1 LARADAT
8 DEAVLH
14 ISIAAGALQ
23 SGTPSI
29 PIIVGML
36 TTACIP
42 TTIAS
47 NVVMTRSAGGDETAA
62 VIEVVLGNVVGSFI
76 SPILIYGLMPRT
88 PEFAPWA
95 PADPSSLGRMYAD
108 VAKQLCLSVVL
119 PLAVGQAL
127 RWWKED
133 GTKKALDTLKLGKV
147 SGLCLV
153 LLVW

>member
-1 LARADAT
+1 MLA
-8 DEAVLH
+8 
-14 ISIAAGALQ
+14 
-23 SGTPSI
+23 
-29 PIIVGML
+29 
-36 TTACIP
+36 TACLP

-76 SPILIYGLMPRT
+76 SPILIYGFMLRT
-88 PEFAPWA
+88 EEFAAWA

-119 PLAVGQAL
+119 PLIVGQAI

-133 GTKKALDTLKLGKV
+133 MTAKALQLLHLGKI

>member
-1 LARADAT
+1 
-8 DEAVLH
+8 
-14 ISIAAGALQ
+14 
-23 SGTPSI
+23 
-29 PIIVGML
+29 ML

-62 VIEVVLGNVVGSFI
+62 VIEVVLGNVAGAFL
-76 SPILIYGLMPRT
+76 SPILIYGFMPRT
-88 PEFAPWA
+88 EEFAAWA

-119 PLAVGQAL
+119 PLAVGQAF

-133 GTKKALDTLKLGKV
+133 ATKKALDVLKLGKI